1 MECLF
6 CGNERHVFLCTSSV
20 EATHM
25 WCVRDLD
32 LGTMTS
38 LSRRVNKTWQN
49 TKQVAYVENLY
60 HGRSYMALVGIYHHR
75 ETLRF
80 SLFFQKNTSII
91 ILIWNKIITS
101 HILLSRISQQLGLSY
116 GISTPQSLRFM
127 MVSYE
132 PKSPNL
138 EEYQDVN

>member
-1 MECLF
+1 
-6 CGNERHVFLCTSSV
+6 
-20 EATHM
+20 
-25 WCVRDLD
+25 
-32 LGTMTS
+32 
-38 LSRRVNKTWQN
+38 
-49 TKQVAYVENLY
+49 
-60 HGRSYMALVGIYHHR
+60 MALVGIYHHR

-116 GISTPQSLRFM
+116 GSSTPQSLRFM